1 MRIYLDLDFEKLELP
16 IHYNH
21 ILQSIIINMI
31 DSSGYRKFIHD
42 EGYVLGKRKFKLYTF
57 SRLLGK
63 FQIFGNK
70 IAFFN
75 GARLII
81 SSLDDAMVE
90 YIINYI
96 LKKGYINVLGEKI
109 YVKAAVLKS
118 LPSANYLR
126 VSTKSPV
133 VVYSTLFNYENKKE
147 TIFYEPDSSK
157 FLSLVYEN
165 ILKKYT
171 AFYGSISKNNIEI
184 KHVGKNPK
192 RVKVVYKN
200 TVIFGWLTAFDIYGD
215 FELLK
220 VAYDAGIGMK
230 NSMGFGCVELI

>member
-118 LPSANYLR
+118 LPSTNYLR

-157 FLSLVYEN
+157 FLSR
-165 ILKKYT
+165 I
-171 AFYGSISKNNIEI
+171 
-184 KHVGKNPK
+184 
-192 RVKVVYKN
+192 
-200 TVIFGWLTAFDIYGD
+200 
-215 FELLK
+215 
-220 VAYDAGIGMK
+220 
-230 NSMGFGCVELI
+230 